1 MKPQEETSEQQQE
14 DANDAARFYSSLN
27 EYKRA
32 KLSHHNRL
40 N

>member
-1 MKPQEETSEQQQE
+1 MKPQEETSEQQE
-14 DANDAARFYSSLN
+14 DANDAAHFYSSLN